1 MHEELLRVKTL
12 YRDYLSPDLARLF
25 MFGGLAGIECE
36 AQGSWVVDDQ
46 GNRYL
51 DFCAGY
57 GTFSLGHRHPDV
69 IAAVKAQL
77 DRLPL
82 SSKVFFSKPQAQL
95 AELLAEI
102 TPGDLRFSFFCNS
115 GAEAVEGALKIARA
129 ATSRPHFVATQNAFH
144 GKTFGALSVS
154 GRPLYQD
161 PFHPLLSDVRHV
173 PFGDLEAMESAIDEE
188 TAAVIVEPIQGE
200 GGIHVAPSGY
210 LKGIQD
216 RCKETG
222 TLLIADEVQ
231 TGFGRTGALFAVDH
245 WSVQPD
251 IMCFAKALG
260 GGVMPI
266 GAYIVTPTVIKAY
279 KGKPLI
285 HTSTFG
291 GNPLACT
298 AALAMLHVL
307 EREELVHEAQ
317 AAGTYLM
324 EQLRAIARMIPAV
337 IKEVRGL
344 GLMIGIEFTDP
355 GYAGSVISE
364 MGKRRVI
371 AVYTLNQPA
380 VIRFEPPL
388 NISRKEIDIALTAFH
403 EAVGIAGLMNIRKET
418 ILT

>member
-1 MHEELLRVKTL
+1 
-12 YRDYLSPDLARLF
+12 